1 MRRSSGIA
9 MALFS
14 AFGGILFGYDIG
26 TISGILRMDDWLKT
40 FGNPVSGAQ
49 GTDPRFEL
57 PTALE
62 SVVVSILFAG
72 TFVGAL
78 VSGPAGDILG
88 RRVGIMVAC
97 VVFIL
102 GIALQTGAS
111 NFPTFVIGRF
121 FAGSGVGLVST
132 LVPIY
137 QSECAP
143 KHIRG
148 AIVASYQWAIT
159 IGTLVASVIDN
170 ATKDRADHSAWRIP
184 IALQFIWACILF
196 MGMLTLPETPRWLIR
211 KGDWDA
217 ATKSLSRL
225 MGLDGDHP
233 EVQKELKLISI
244 SLEEE
249 MAIGQSTYRDCFRRS
264 SNKIALRTFTSISVI
279 SLQQLIGVVFI
290 GSYGTTFFANAG
302 VKNPFLTT
310 VVVNVVQMGM
320 TLPGIYGVERLG
332 RRPLLIGGA
341 IVTSL
346 CAYLIAI
353 LGVTTSVHDIAPQRA
368 VIALVAIFY
377 AAYASTWGP
386 VAWVIPS
393 EIVPLK
399 VRAKVVSLAVAI
411 HWLCTWAVS
420 FASPYLANSGP
431 GNAGLGVKIFFI
443 WGTTSAVS
451 ALFAFFCVP
460 ETRGLALEQIDLLY
474 QHSTPLKGARFARE
488 LVKDAELE
496 QGAQLLTER
505 RPGELLDE
513 KGSRGSTG
521 GNSKVSSLVDTVEVL
536 PVDSVL
542 S

>member
-1 MRRSSGIA
+1 MRKSSGIA
-9 MALFS
+9 MTLFS

-26 TISGILRMDDWLKT
+26 TISGILRMDDWLRT
-40 FGNPVSGAQ
+40 FGDPVLGEQ
-49 GTDPRFEL
+49 GEDPRFEL

-78 VSGPAGDILG
+78 VSGPVGDILG
-88 RRVGIMVAC
+88 RRAGIMVAC
-97 VVFIL
+97 VVFSL

-111 NFPTFVIGRF
+111 TFHTFVVGRF
-121 FAGSGVGLVST
+121 FAGAGVGFVST
-132 LVPIY
+132 LVPMY

-143 KHIRG
+143 KRIRG
-148 AIVASYQWAIT
+148 AVVSSYQWAIT
-159 IGTLVASVIDN
+159 IGTLVASVVDN
-170 ATKDRADHSAWRIP
+170 ATKDRANHSAWRIP
-184 IALQFIWACILF
+184 IALQFIWACTLF
-196 MGMLTLPETPRWLIR
+196 MGMLALPETPRWLIK
-211 KGDWDA
+211 KGCRDA

-225 MGLDGDHP
+225 MGLDGDHS
-233 EVQKELKLISI
+233 EVQKELDQIST
-244 SLEEE
+244 SLAEETE
-249 MAIGQSTYRDCFRRS
+249 MGQSTYRDCFRS
-264 SNKIALRTFTSISVI
+264 SPNKIALRTFTSILVI

-302 VKNPFLTT
+302 VKNPFL
-310 VVVNVVQMGM
+310 VSVAVNVVQMGM

-353 LGVTTSVHDIAPQRA
+353 LGVTTSVHDIAPQRG

-393 EIVPLK
+393 EIVPLN
-399 VRAKVVSLAVAI
+399 VRAKVVSLSVAI

-431 GNAGLGVKIFFI
+431 GDAALGVKIFFI
-443 WGTTSAVS
+443 WGSTSAVS

-460 ETRGLALEQIDLLY
+460 ETRGLALEQIDLVYLY
-474 QHSTPLKGARFARE
+474 STPLKSARYVRE
-488 LVKDAELE
+488 VVRDAELE
-496 QGAQLLTER
+496 KQVQPLTDSNASL
-505 RPGELLDE
+505 G
-513 KGSRGSTG
+513 GS
-521 GNSKVSSLVDTVEVL
+521 
-536 PVDSVL
+536 
-542 S
+542 